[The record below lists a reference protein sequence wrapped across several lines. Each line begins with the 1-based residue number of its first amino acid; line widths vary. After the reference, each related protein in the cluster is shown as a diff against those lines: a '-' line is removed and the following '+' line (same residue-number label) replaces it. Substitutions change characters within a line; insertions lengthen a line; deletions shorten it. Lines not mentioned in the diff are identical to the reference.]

1 MLVPGRMLSVGGI
14 CVAGVVTSPP
24 GKEPGKATTTE
35 SHADRAARLPP
46 ISIAL
51 CRIDPAK
58 RSKKWLSTLAR
69 TPPTPTGSVAG
80 DPREIVTPPG
90 RRKGRAWGRAREG
103 QSVEICGVAVALKKT
118 T

>member
-1 MLVPGRMLSVGGI
+1 MLVPWRMLSVGGI

-35 SHADRAARLPP
+35 SPADRAARLPP

-80 DPREIVTPPG
+80 DPSAIVTPSG
-90 RRKGRAWGRAREG
+90 RLSRVKVKKDRKSVVSGKGGAGR
-103 QSVEICGVAVALKKT
+103 VEQGG
-118 T
+118 